1 MFVFYLPFLFSNVTA
16 TVEKRLAD
24 KQETFTVHKMKF
36 SIKGF
41 ISKCDGLGHIY

>member
-1 MFVFYLPFLFSNVTA
+1 MTA
-16 TVEKRLAD
+16 TVEKCLAD
-24 KQETFTVHKMKF
+24 KQETFTAHKMKF